1 MRAPF
6 SKAPAPRI
14 RALGG
19 APSRAKAQSPASH
32 GPASQGSAPTAGKV
46 FRDFV
51 ATLEKLDTSRRRK
64 TPGASGG
71 EG

>member
-6 SKAPAPRI
+6 QKAPAPRI

-19 APSRAKAQSPASH
+19 APSRAKAPHPA
-32 GPASQGSAPTAGKV
+32 AAGSTATTV

-51 ATLEKLDTSRRRK
+51 ATLEKLDKGRKRRK
-64 TPGASGG
+64 PSGK

>member
-6 SKAPAPRI
+6 QKAPAPRI

-19 APSRAKAQSPASH
+19 APSRAKAP
-32 GPASQGSAPTAGKV
+32 GPAQNAPSAGKV
-46 FRDFV
+46 FREFV
-51 ATLEKLDTSRRRK
+51 ATLEKLDKSRRRK
-64 TPGASGG
+64 KPGATGG

>member
-6 SKAPAPRI
+6 QKAPAPRI

-19 APSRAKAQSPASH
+19 APSRAKAPSPA
-32 GPASQGSAPTAGKV
+32 PAAATGHAPANV
-46 FRDFV
+46 FREFV
-51 ATLEKLDTSRRRK
+51 ATLEKLDKSRKRK
-64 TPGASGG
+64 SPSRG

>member
-6 SKAPAPRI
+6 QKAPAPRI
-14 RALGG
+14 RAVTG
-19 APSRAKAQSPASH
+19 APARVKAPA
-32 GPASQGSAPTAGKV
+32 APGAGAV

-51 ATLEKLDTSRRRK
+51 ATLEKLEKGRRRRK
-64 TPGASGG
+64 PAAPSGK

>member
-6 SKAPAPRI
+6 QKAPAPRI

-19 APSRAKAQSPASH
+19 APSRARAK
-32 GPASQGSAPTAGKV
+32 GPAQSAPTAGTV
-46 FRDFV
+46 FREFV
-51 ATLEKLDTSRRRK
+51 ATLEKLDKGRRRK
-64 TPGASGG
+64 KPGASGG